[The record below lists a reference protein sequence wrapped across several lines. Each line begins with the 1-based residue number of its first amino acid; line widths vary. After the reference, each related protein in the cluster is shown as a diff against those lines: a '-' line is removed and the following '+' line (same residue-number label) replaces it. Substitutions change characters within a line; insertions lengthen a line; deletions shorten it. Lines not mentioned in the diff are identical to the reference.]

1 VRQLSV
7 AIVDEHD
14 VFRRGI
20 EACLRDDPSISV
32 IASVRSGHVPTESDV
47 AVTSPS
53 AAVRSTTACPVVVC
67 VGDNEAAT
75 AEPLPSNVVA
85 RLARNTL
92 TPEQLIGAVR
102 AAAAG
107 LRINIP
113 ETPEHVDERG
123 RAVLRLLAEGAS
135 TREISSE
142 LGYSE
147 RTIKSEIHR
156 VAHELGA
163 RSRAQAVA
171 EAIRAG
177 II

>member
-1 VRQLSV
+1 MRQLRV
-7 AIVDEHD
+7 AIIDEHD

-20 EACLRDDPSISV
+20 EACLRDDPSITV
-32 IASVRSGHVPTESDV
+32 AANTRRGHVPADVDV
-47 AVTSPS
+47 AVTSAG
-53 AAVRSTTACPVVVC
+53 AAIEKSLSCPIVVC
-67 VGDNEAAT
+67 IGDNDTVTTKE
-75 AEPLPSNVVA
+75 LPSNVVA

-92 TPEQLIGAVR
+92 TPDQLIGAVR

-107 LRINIP
+107 LRINPP
-113 ETPEHVDERG
+113 EAPEHVDERG
-123 RAVLRLLAEGAS
+123 RAVLRLLSQGAS
-135 TREISSE
+135 TKDISSE

-163 RSRAQAVA
+163 KSRAQAVA

-177 II
+177 LI